1 MGHKVYDSFGR
12 RVSYLRF
19 SITPECNFKCIYC
32 NMNKASN
39 SSRGQLSLHDILFL
53 LQTFRNE
60 LDFNKLRI
68 TGGEPLLSNDILS
81 IVQIARKVNFKEIVL
96 TTNGYRLKSVA
107 KELKGNG
114 LTRVNVSLDSL
125 RKDVFKRITG
135 VDFFENVFNGI
146 LEAIKYEL
154 TPVKINT
161 VLLKGMNE
169 EDLVPLSELTLNL
182 PIIVRFIEL
191 MPVKGNNSWKGYFM
205 SYENA
210 FEIISRKFNLSPVE
224 NTNSDE
230 VAKYYRIEGSYG
242 KIGFITP
249 ISQHFC
255 SSCNRI
261 RLSDKGKLFPCLF
274 STLGI
279 DILDEVR
286 RRDKEKLVEK
296 INKAIKLKP
305 SGHGIIFSEEKKY
318 IESMREIGG

>member
-19 SITPECNFKCIYC
+19 SITSECNFKCIYC
-32 NMNKASN
+32 NMNQTSN
-39 SSRGQLSLHDILFL
+39 LSKDRLSLDDITFL

-60 LDFNKLRI
+60 FDFEKLRV
-68 TGGEPLLSNDILS
+68 TGGEPLLRNDIMP
-81 IVQIARKVNFKEIVL
+81 IIQIAKKVDFKEIVL
-96 TTNGYRLKSVA
+96 TTNGYRLKSIA
-107 KELKGNG
+107 RELKDSG

-125 RKDVFKRITG
+125 RKDVFEKITG
-135 VDFFENVFNGI
+135 VDLFENVFNGI
-146 LEAIKYEL
+146 SEAIKYEL

-182 PIIVRFIEL
+182 PVIVRFIEL
-191 MPVKGNNSWKGYFM
+191 MPVKGNDSWRKYFL
-205 SYENA
+205 SYEKA
-210 FEIISRKFNLSPVE
+210 FEIISRKFKLSLIA

-261 RLSDKGKLFPCLF
+261 RLSDKGKIFPCLF

-286 RRDKEKLVEK
+286 KRDKERLVEK